1 MSKIKKLRGI
11 CYWLMISSS
20 GAMFLCRFYS
30 WGIFV
35 KIFLILSF
43 ILAMIFVALSCYVW
57 GYEEKE
63 CEIRLENLGKELV
76 ERLKEVEEPN
86 ENDNCDLNQIKEKIK
101 QKIGTIENDL
111 QELKDTLEEIQNDL

>member
-1 MSKIKKLRGI
+1 MEKIKKLKDI
-11 CYWLMISSS
+11 SYWLMISSS

-30 WGIFV
+30 WVILA
-35 KIFLILSF
+35 KIFLILF
-43 ILAMIFVALSCYVW
+43 IIFVIIFVALYCYVW

-63 CEIRLENLGKELV
+63 YEINIENMAKELV
-76 ERLKEVEEPN
+76 KLKKMEEPN

-111 QELKDTLEEIQNDL
+111 QELKKEFDIEDE